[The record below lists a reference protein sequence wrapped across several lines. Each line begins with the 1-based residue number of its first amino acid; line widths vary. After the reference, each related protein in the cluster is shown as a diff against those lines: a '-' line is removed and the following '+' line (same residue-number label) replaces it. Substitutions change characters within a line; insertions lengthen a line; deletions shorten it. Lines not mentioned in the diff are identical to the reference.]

1 MTTSSFWVQS
11 HHSCQQ
17 TRSKFVSC
25 CGVQSLFVRSRRK
38 WHSHSH
44 MKLKDCRF
52 TQWPRKIR
60 WKKCI
65 MSSTRRLKRYGDRI
79 TSKGIRWQSFGWK
92 RFNCRLLT
100 HWKKPPIVVTRKGSG
115 HSFLSEPA
123 LKRELIQRI
132 LDEKMSQSWK
142 NVTDSISV
150 SHFIHIVCSLLE
162 FETGILTNVIYSV
175 NHWNV
180 QNSQKTLI
188 QINFNLSFLLAR
200 WITYLSRLTPRS
212 SFGNSV
218 PFPKA
223 IRPSATFTQWPRK
236 IRTYLS

>member
-65 MSSTRRLKRYGDRI
+65 MSSTRRPKRYGDRI

-150 SHFIHIVCSLLE
+150 SHFIQIVCSLLE
-162 FETGILTNVIYSV
+162 FETGILTNVFYSV

-180 QNSQKTLI
+180 QNSVYHFRRLFGRLPHSHSGRERYVRI
-188 QINFNLSFLLAR
+188 FLRYHNLGYGT
-200 WITYLSRLTPRS
+200 TYIDVKLC
-212 SFGNSV
+212 
-218 PFPKA
+218 
-223 IRPSATFTQWPRK
+223 RPWDK
-236 IRTYLS
+236 N